1 VAEGHARL
9 GQRSVRNISQPNL
22 DGHVFG
28 VMPTGTAD
36 KMKRAECDFV
46 SKTTAE
52 GELARPDMYTSRG
65 LL

>member
-1 VAEGHARL
+1 M
-9 GQRSVRNISQPNL
+9 RNISQPNL